1 MLTTMTMTEILS
13 KINLTKNKLNQL
25 TDETV
30 IRSRNPQF
38 VAIRKK
44 NDTAV
49 NGVSV
54 RSLPMALRQNMPP
67 SRIFTGTIPSCCASR
82 TV

>member
-38 VAIRKK
+38 VAI
-44 NDTAV
+44 
-49 NGVSV
+49 
-54 RSLPMALRQNMPP
+54 PEEE
-67 SRIFTGTIPSCCASR
+67 
-82 TV
+82 